1 MREAKLDEVDAG
13 VPRVLGA
20 TRGRSGVE
28 VEDADHRRGLAA
40 GRVHEHVDEGE
51 QFPVVEE
58 VALAVATGG
67 EEDAVAVHADAV
79 IHEPS
84 DVLRLPVEE
93 EVVVVVD
100 ERGQGD
106 DGPYELFLAFL
117 HRGGSS

>member
-1 MREAKLDEVDAG
+1 MREAELDKVDSG
-13 VPRVLGA
+13 VPGVPGA
-20 TRGRSGVE
+20 TGGRSGVE

-40 GRVHEHVDEGE
+40 GGVHKHVDEGE
-51 QFPVVEE
+51 EFPVVEE
-58 VALAVATGG
+58 VPLAVATGG
-67 EEDAVAVHADAV
+67 EEHAVAVHADAV
-79 IHEPS
+79 VHEPA

-117 HRGGSS
+117 HRMNAS